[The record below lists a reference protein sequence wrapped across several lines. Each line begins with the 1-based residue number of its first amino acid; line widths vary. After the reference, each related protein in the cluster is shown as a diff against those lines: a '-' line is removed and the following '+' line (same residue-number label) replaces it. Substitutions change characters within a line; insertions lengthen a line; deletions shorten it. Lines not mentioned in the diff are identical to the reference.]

1 MQIRIR
7 LPDMRQISTQ
17 CGSSYAGN
25 LKFWANIAKKIAII
39 TLLQPRI
46 KSDTLLFTCTYNNW
60 ALRREETEQFETSPL
75 SYID

>member
-25 LKFWANIAKKIAII
+25 LKFWANIAKKKNVII
-39 TLLQPRI
+39 TLPQPRF
-46 KSDTLLFTCTYNNW
+46 KSDTLLFTYNNW
-60 ALRREETEQFETSPL
+60 ALRREETEQFETSLL

>member
-25 LKFWANIAKKIAII
+25 LKFWANIAKKNVII
-39 TLLQPRI
+39 TLPQPII
-46 KSDTLLFTCTYNNW
+46 KSDTLLFTYNNW
-60 ALRREETEQFETSPL
+60 ALRREETEQFETSLL

>member
-25 LKFWANIAKKIAII
+25 LKFWANIAKKTRNYHTPA
-39 TLLQPRI
+39 
-46 KSDTLLFTCTYNNW
+46 
-60 ALRREETEQFETSPL
+60 A
-75 SYID
+75 

>member
-1 MQIRIR
+1 MQIHIR

-25 LKFWANIAKKIAII
+25 LKFWANIAKKNVIN
-39 TLLQPRI
+39 TLPQPRI
-46 KSDTLLFTCTYNNW
+46 KSDTLLFTYNNW
-60 ALRREETEQFETSPL
+60 SLRREETEQFETSLL